1 MKKIIITIA
10 IILGFTVSYAQSLEV
25 RRNFLTDELVYIRDS
40 LDLAITSLSVTD
52 NFSWLITYGQN
63 SFSYFDAPHNLR
75 QRLDKIN
82 KSNAAITS
90 AELMQDSA
98 WIVVCDGNKLFFKNL
113 SIAQKEALQKID
125 RKNGKINFLRI
136 WAPDKFVIFFNDTR
150 FLALGISKNLYK
162 NLNKLIAR
170 GKKIKDVEVYG
181 NSFIIL
187 FGHKGILGYNLP
199 PALKNKLIKLQ
210 QRSYTIDLVRH
221 LPTGEWIII
230 YDRNKFLTVK

>member
-1 MKKIIITIA
+1 MKKLIITTA
-10 IILGFTVSYAQSLEV
+10 IILGFALTYGQSLEI
-25 RRNFLTDELVYIRDS
+25 RRNFLTDELAYVRDS
-40 LDLAITSLSVTD
+40 LDLDITALSVTD

-63 SFSYFDAPHNLR
+63 SFSYFDVPADLR
-75 QRLDKIN
+75 KRLDKIN
-82 KSNAAITS
+82 KSNAAITG

-98 WIVVCDGNKLFFKNL
+98 WIVVCDGDKVFFRNL
-113 SIAQKEALQKID
+113 SIQQKEALQKIH

-136 WAPDKFVIFFNDTR
+136 WAPDKFVIFFNNTR
-150 FLALGISKNLYK
+150 FVAMGISKNLYK
-162 NLNKLIAR
+162 SLNKLLSR
-170 GKKIKDVEVYG
+170 GKKIKDVEIYG

-187 FGHKGILGYNLP
+187 FGHKGILGYKLP

-210 QRSYTIDLVRH
+210 QRCYTIDFVRH